1 MFKRPYFQRIKTFII
16 KDALWDIEVVMPSGA
31 ILKGYIGKVD
41 KGDNR
46 VRLSVILDTTGNEK
60 EFEWLEGAK
69 QCGLG

>member
-46 VRLSVILDTTGNEK
+46 VRLSVILDTTGNGEVDTIILNDVC
-60 EFEWLEGAK
+60 EDEE
-69 QCGLG
+69 